1 MTKMNNKAME
11 EEIKKLQKHMGGLV
25 RTIVDLK
32 SKVDALETKNENN
45 ELQNIIEKQ
54 AIIDEAIAANS
65 TAINR
70 IDQEILSYSKIKKK
84 ETLDEKNV
92 DETERKDN
100 MAEEFGENNRSV
112 GKYKRKKCRYFNRG
126 YCKFT
131 SKCRY
136 SHPESICQ
144 KYLEG
149 EICDQRN
156 CPSRHPKACK
166 WLNDKR
172 GCLRQGCLYL
182 HSAKYNAADVEVF
195 NCQGCKGVWEE
206 EKFVVKHIIQNTKTF
221 FCLNCEDWI
230 KEKENVYSEGWTMFD
245 ESGNLKHDV

>member
-112 GKYKRKKCRYFNRG
+112 G
-126 YCKFT
+126 
-131 SKCRY
+131 
-136 SHPESICQ
+136 
-144 KYLEG
+144 
-149 EICDQRN
+149 
-156 CPSRHPKACK
+156 
-166 WLNDKR
+166 
-172 GCLRQGCLYL
+172 
-182 HSAKYNAADVEVF
+182 
-195 NCQGCKGVWEE
+195 
-206 EKFVVKHIIQNTKTF
+206 
-221 FCLNCEDWI
+221 
-230 KEKENVYSEGWTMFD
+230 
-245 ESGNLKHDV
+245 